1 MSTDCVLVTA
11 QAPTED
17 DLHIGAAHAVSLGRL
32 TAYQLDGSWGEDPLV
47 TVVGSRGGLLDDEDP
62 LVLQVGRPRHLRV
75 VDAVDLT
82 ADLFVRAP
90 ADGAGRVWLTD
101 LTMRNPAGEAAAER
115 HFLALMT
122 IAAAP
127 ASARG
132 GYLVLTSGET
142 AVVPLDGVPDP
153 EPLSLTDLPE
163 RPVPI
168 PAAQVFVG
176 AVLDASGQ
184 PDAGWQL
191 ALGCLDRLC
200 ERMPRAR
207 PDHLLTEEWVPFD
220 PTPAAE
226 VTTPTAPPQWWP
238 DQQSLF
244 ASAGQ
249 FSWLVDGSESSG
261 ATPWLT
267 LLGRGLLPEQA
278 SAALGQGLIG
288 LAGGTLDYGYAHP
301 WHPDEP
307 WTGGVGPRMGGNG
320 PFFMLT
326 ARDLDEGLPNLY
338 WLQILGPRW
347 VERLGP
353 ERIAGTPAHRVAQV
367 GDQHWLIQL
376 APSLSAVTQ
385 DYSAFTLARS
395 AAVDHLG
402 REHFPFPAVDRS

>member
-11 QAPTED
+11 QAPSQD

-32 TAYQLDGSWGEDPLV
+32 TGYQLDGSWDDDPLV
-47 TVVGSRGGLLDDEDP
+47 TLVAPSGGLLDDDEP

-75 VDAVDLT
+75 ADAVDLT
-82 ADLFVRAP
+82 ADLFVQAP
-90 ADGAGRVWLTD
+90 ADDTGRVWLTD
-101 LTMRNPAGEAAAER
+101 LTMRNPAGEATAER

-142 AVVPLDGVPDP
+142 TIVPLDGVAVP

-168 PAAQVFVG
+168 PAAEVFVG
-176 AVLDASGQ
+176 AALDASGQ

-191 ALGCLDRLC
+191 ALAYLDRLC
-200 ERMPRAR
+200 ERMPGSR
-207 PDHLLTEEWVPFD
+207 PDHVLADEWVPFD

-226 VTTPTAPPQWWP
+226 GTAPSEPPHWWP
-238 DQQSLF
+238 QSQSLF

-249 FSWLVDGSESSG
+249 FSWLVSG
-261 ATPWLT
+261 VTRPAQSQLLM
-267 LLGRGLLPEQA
+267 LLGKGPFPDQA
-278 SAALGQGLIG
+278 SPALGQGLVG
-288 LAGGTLDYGYAHP
+288 LAGGPLDYGYAHP

-307 WTGGVGPRMGGNG
+307 WTSGGGPRMTGDG

-326 ARDLDEGLPNLY
+326 PRDLDEGLPNLY

-347 VERLGP
+347 VQRLGAD
-353 ERIAGTPAHRVAQV
+353 RIAGTPAHRVAQV
-367 GDQHWLIQL
+367 GDQHWLLQL

-385 DYSAFTLARS
+385 DYPAFTFARS
-395 AAVDHLG
+395 KAVEHLG
-402 REHFPFPAVDRS
+402 REHFPFLDGTS